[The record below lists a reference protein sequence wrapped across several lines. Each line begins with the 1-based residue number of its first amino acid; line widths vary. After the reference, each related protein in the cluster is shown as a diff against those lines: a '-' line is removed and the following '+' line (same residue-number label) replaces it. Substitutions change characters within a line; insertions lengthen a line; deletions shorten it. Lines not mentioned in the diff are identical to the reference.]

1 MGLLKL
7 EKGQVLHR
15 SKADEVHTLEVL
27 VKGKLMISSDSSSIE
42 LDVGGI
48 VGMVE
53 KPGRKYIYSYEAIE
67 DSTVYSYP
75 FETLNDIPKIVRS
88 NPRIAPVLAA
98 QAISSASDLC
108 SVYEQEFEQAL
119 REYEQIMAD
128 RADYPGLCIKAG
140 QVPESF
146 PEFDEIICPDRPHN
160 LPEWVM
166 DYCRSLKE
174 HEALLKKSF
183 YPVSLE
189 IAVGM
194 VMTAFTVYNTISDV
208 VQLINE
214 YKRILRRRTA
224 RFTKAMKMLRIRL
237 KDMEKGPEGGEES
250 TIVNALETIVSYA
263 SSAPEYALRF
273 EELLRQ
279 FKSSSDRYGSGDEAR
294 ALRKDLAEAFYDI
307 YLPIFL
313 RSLTDD
319 DPPLEV
325 KMFFMFG
332 FVDEEL
338 AGEKNTAILANMAKS
353 YTPDPKGRVLI
364 LYEWLRKIYMLEASP
379 SRNEFDQDWPTYLR
393 DLKNS
398 GTIRDE
404 QLDAMM
410 NNPLKRLDFE
420 IQNLFCLGNRMTFGR
435 VSSFAPVFDG
445 ANVIRPL
452 DTAYQTYP
460 DIHSYFDRIRK
471 IDYSVFARQAVYSDP
486 EIGITQLYIDRD
498 ITPYMILM
506 PNIGSRACLWQ
517 EMEGRNRQTPA
528 RMLVS
533 VFNTENTEETMIRLF
548 GEFRWEMCKAIQ
560 GVHWNDVTDPSLTS
574 VYCDY
579 LQFYKKN
586 STLSSDAKEKIRG
599 DLKKY
604 SNNYRNMFVGD
615 YLTYIRYEAEGSL
628 RLNKTAR
635 EMLFTF
641 CPFSKEVRQKLSD
654 NPQFTELISRHEA
667 RISNLSKPV
676 ANAAARLRREEIP
689 VPKELTA
696 QLEYLGK

>member
-7 EKGQVLHR
+7 EKGQFLHR
-15 SKADEVHTLEVL
+15 SKTDEVHTLEVL
-27 VKGKLMISSDSSSIE
+27 VKGKLRISNDSTSIE

-67 DSTVYSYP
+67 ESTVCSYP

-88 NPRIAPVLAA
+88 NPRIAPILAA
-98 QAISSASDLC
+98 QCVSSASDLC
-108 SVYEQEFEQAL
+108 SIYEQEFEQAL

-140 QVPESF
+140 LVPESF

-183 YPVSLE
+183 YPVSID

-194 VMTAFTVYNTISDV
+194 VMTSFTVYNTISDV

-224 RFTKAMKMLRIRL
+224 RFTRAMKMLRIRL
-237 KDMEKGPEGGEES
+237 KDMEKGIEEGEGG
-250 TIVNALETIVSYA
+250 TIVNALETILAYA
-263 SSAPEYALRF
+263 EAAPEYALRF

-279 FKSSSDRYGSGDEAR
+279 FKSSPGKYDSGDEAR
-294 ALRKDLAEAFYDI
+294 ALRKDLSAAFYDI

-319 DPPLEV
+319 DPPLEIR
-325 KMFFMFG
+325 MFFMFG

-353 YTPDPKGRVLI
+353 YTPDPSGKVLT
-364 LYEWLRKIYMLEASP
+364 LYEWLRKIYMLEVTP

-398 GTIRDE
+398 GTVNDV
-404 QLDAMM
+404 QFDAMM

-420 IQNLFCLGNRMTFGR
+420 IHNLFSLGNRMTFGR
-435 VSSFAPVFDG
+435 VSSFVPVFDG
-445 ANVIRPL
+445 VNVIRPL
-452 DTAYQTYP
+452 DTAYQTYA
-460 DIHSYFDRIRK
+460 DIHSYFERIRK
-471 IDYSVFARQAVYSDP
+471 IDFSVFARQAVYSNTD
-486 EIGITQLYIDRD
+486 IGITQLYIDRD

-517 EMEGRNRQTPA
+517 EMDGKNRQTPA

-533 VFNTENTEETMIRLF
+533 VFNTENTEEIMIKLF
-548 GEFRWEMCKAIQ
+548 GEFRWEMCKAVQ

-586 STLSSDAKEKIRG
+586 SALSSDAKEKIRT

-604 SNNYRNMFVGD
+604 SSNYRSVFVGD
-615 YLTYIRYEAEGSL
+615 YLTYIKYEAAGSL
-628 RLNKTAR
+628 RLNKVVR

-641 CPFSKEVRQKLSD
+641 CPFSKEVREKLAD
-654 NPQFTELISRHEA
+654 NPQFAELISRHDM
-667 RISNLSKPV
+667 RVLNLSKPV
-676 ANAAARLRREEIP
+676 ANAAARLRREEVP
-689 VPKELTA
+689 VPKEITA

>member
-7 EKGQVLHR
+7 EKGQFLHR
-15 SKADEVHTLEVL
+15 SKTDEVHTLEVL
-27 VKGKLMISSDSSSIE
+27 VKGKIRISNDSTSIE
-42 LDVGGI
+42 LVVGGI

-67 DSTVYSYP
+67 ESTVYSYP

-88 NPRIAPVLAA
+88 NPKIAPILAA
-98 QAISSASDLC
+98 QCVSSASDLC
-108 SVYEQEFEQAL
+108 SIYEQEFEQAL

-128 RADYPGLCIKAG
+128 HADYPGLCIKAG
-140 QVPESF
+140 LVPESF

-183 YPVSLE
+183 YPVSID

-194 VMTAFTVYNTISDV
+194 VMTSFTVYNTISDV

-224 RFTKAMKMLRIRL
+224 RFTRAMKMLRIRL
-237 KDMEKGPEGGEES
+237 KDMEKGLEEGEGG
-250 TIVNALETIVSYA
+250 TIVNALETILAYA
-263 SSAPEYALRF
+263 EAAPEYALRF

-279 FKSSSDRYGSGDEAR
+279 FKSSPGKYDSGDEAR
-294 ALRKDLAEAFYDI
+294 ALRKDLSAAFYDI

-319 DPPLEV
+319 DPPLEIR
-325 KMFFMFG
+325 MFFMFG

-353 YTPDPKGRVLI
+353 YTPDPSGKVLT
-364 LYEWLRKIYMLEASP
+364 LYEWLRKIYMLEVAP

-398 GTIRDE
+398 GTINDV
-404 QLDAMM
+404 QFDAMM

-420 IQNLFCLGNRMTFGR
+420 IHNLFSLGNRMTFGR
-435 VSSFAPVFDG
+435 VSSFVPVFDG
-445 ANVIRPL
+445 VNVIRPL
-452 DTAYQTYP
+452 DTAYQTYA
-460 DIHSYFDRIRK
+460 DIHSYFERIRK
-471 IDYSVFARQAVYSDP
+471 IDFSVFARQAVFSNTD
-486 EIGITQLYIDRD
+486 IGITQLYIDRD

-517 EMEGRNRQTPA
+517 EMDGKNRQTPA

-533 VFNTENTEETMIRLF
+533 VFNTENTEEIMIKLF
-548 GEFRWEMCKAIQ
+548 GEFRWEMCKAVQ

-586 STLSSDAKEKIRG
+586 SALSSDAKEKIRT

-604 SNNYRNMFVGD
+604 SSNYRGVFVGD
-615 YLTYIRYEAEGSL
+615 YLTYIKYEAAGSL
-628 RLNKTAR
+628 RLNKVAR

-641 CPFSKEVRQKLSD
+641 CPFSKEGREKLSD
-654 NPQFTELISRHEA
+654 NPQFAELISRHDM
-667 RISNLSKPV
+667 RVLNVSKPV